1 MIYDFTNLKDN
12 LESKGYK
19 VSVFTT
25 KESATEY
32 LDSQIDE
39 REKTLP
45 TNKNLL
51 RKSCLLQMKVR
62 ERLFQKKLREFITTR
77 LALQEMLMIVAH
89 VETKEYEQ
97 KI

>member
-1 MIYDFTNLKDN
+1 MN
-12 LESKGYK
+12 
-19 VSVFTT
+19 VW
-25 KESATEY
+25 
-32 LDSQIDE
+32 
-39 REKTLP
+39 
-45 TNKNLL
+45 
-51 RKSCLLQMKVR
+51 